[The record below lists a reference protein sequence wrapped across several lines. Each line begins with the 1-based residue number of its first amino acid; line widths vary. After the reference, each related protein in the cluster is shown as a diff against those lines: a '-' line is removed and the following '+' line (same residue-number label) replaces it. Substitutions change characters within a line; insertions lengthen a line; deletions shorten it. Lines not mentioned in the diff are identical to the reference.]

1 MRPTCRRGL
10 EQGPRKV
17 TKKDVLNV
25 FFNVLET
32 LYDNVCEKEF
42 MKQVWMVPV
51 FQEFV
56 KLYDMYMN
64 FLRQKN
70 GKLSEFWMAYIDI
83 MEILFGLLRA
93 FREGNWEL
101 YKLRTIFFCVLLRN
115 VLYRRRLSRRIISV
129 QIGQDTQT
137 ARETKR
143 FNLTRS
149 NE

>member
-1 MRPTCRRGL
+1 
-10 EQGPRKV
+10 
-17 TKKDVLNV
+17 
-25 FFNVLET
+25 
-32 LYDNVCEKEF
+32 
-42 MKQVWMVPV
+42 MVSY
-51 FQEFV
+51 Q
-56 KLYDMYMN
+56 N
-64 FLRQKN
+64 F
-70 GKLSEFWMAYIDI
+70 GWHIGVMGV
-83 MEILFGLLRA
+83 LFGLKLLRA